1 MAVELIKDK
10 AMQIAE
16 LIVKYVW
23 PLILGWNIFLFNGVR
38 AQELAHIEYRLF
50 VAENYTSKADLKN
63 MFDGFEKRF
72 DEKFSMVV
80 KLADNK
86 NQQLPGR

>member
-1 MAVELIKDK
+1 VAVEIIKDK

-16 LIVKYVW
+16 LVVKYVW
-23 PLILGWNIFLFNGVR
+23 PLILGWNIFLFDGVR
-38 AQELAHIEYRLF
+38 SQQLEHLQYRLF
-50 VAENYTSKADLKN
+50 VSEHYTSKADLKN

-80 KLADNK
+80 TLVDNK
-86 NQQLPGR
+86 KQ